1 MGAKAGFNSYSGWI
15 LLENPEVNKFLC
27 WWLFNFVPFRKPIL
41 AGEQNCLRFTNSQEL
56 IVTFIWLWIDEWM
69 NGYACIYVCTY
80 VHTYVRMYVCMYVCK
95 FSCQNFISLF
105 LLTTGITG
113 HELLGLS
120 MLNSA
125 LPMQRLLLWLE
136 PHNKIPAQSHWLHK
150 RVKLTKTK
158 YRLACE

>member
-1 MGAKAGFNSYSGWI
+1 M
-15 LLENPEVNKFLC
+15 
-27 WWLFNFVPFRKPIL
+27 
-41 AGEQNCLRFTNSQEL
+41 
-56 IVTFIWLWIDEWM
+56 DEWICM
-69 NGYACIYVCTY
+69 YLCMYVR
-80 VHTYVRMYVCMYVCK
+80 TYVRMYVCMYVCK

-136 PHNKIPAQSHWLHK
+136 PHNKIPAQSH
-150 RVKLTKTK
+150 
-158 YRLACE
+158 